1 MHGQVRKVPL
11 GCLQIEYQGI
21 THFRVWS
28 LKGTFSAG
36 AGIDLPSQ
44 LDSILPANTTLI
56 SEKTKMIDID
66 ISFDPR
72 ASRW

>member
-1 MHGQVRKVPL
+1 MVHGQVRKVPV

-21 THFRVWS
+21 THLYVRTWTTQFGVWS
-28 LKGTFSAG
+28 FKGTFSAG

-56 SEKTKMIDID
+56 SGKKSD
-66 ISFDPR
+66 
-72 ASRW
+72 